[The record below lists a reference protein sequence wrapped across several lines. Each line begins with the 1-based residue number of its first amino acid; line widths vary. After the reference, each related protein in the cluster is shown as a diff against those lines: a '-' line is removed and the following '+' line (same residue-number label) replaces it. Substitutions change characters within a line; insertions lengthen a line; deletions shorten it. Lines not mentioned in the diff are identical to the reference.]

1 MTYEEQLSFYLSAWS
16 VEFTYAWDSIEEEDP
31 HCEALMEARDVA
43 NREGIVKPRQKKPSW
58 QWEWADKQASCP
70 WCDYYRLDG
79 KRCGYG
85 AVRRRCERKRCPTR
99 DKR

>member
-1 MTYEEQLSFYLSAWS
+1 M
-16 VEFTYAWDSIEEEDP
+16 I
-31 HCEALMEARDVA
+31 
-43 NREGIVKPRQKKPSW
+43 K
-58 QWEWADKQASCP
+58 EWADKQASCP

-85 AVRRRCERKRCPTR
+85 TIRRRCERKRCPTR